1 LVRQETELNDRINIA
16 IDGPAGAG
24 KSTVARLVANELSY
38 IYVDTGAMYR
48 AVTWFM
54 TKLGVG
60 PECQDEVLRHTL
72 NMVLEL
78 RPGSEGQ
85 KVFVDGE
92 DVTSYIRST
101 QVNSMVS
108 RYAQIEGL
116 RTHLVH
122 LQRQMALR
130 KGVVMDGRD
139 IGTTVLPDAEVKV
152 FLTASVK
159 ERALRRFSELSDA
172 DDMTLEQLEKDI
184 AKRDALDEQRE
195 ISPLRCAEDATVLD
209 TTNMNI
215 QQVVTTI
222 VSFCKSQRDGEKI
235 R

>member
-1 LVRQETELNDRINIA
+1 LVRQETEFNDRINIA

-54 TKLGVG
+54 TKLGVE

-172 DDMTLEQLEKDI
+172 DDMSLEQLEKDI

>member
-1 LVRQETELNDRINIA
+1 MVRQETEFNDRINIA

-54 TKLGVG
+54 TKLGVE
-60 PECQDEVLRHTL
+60 PDCQDEVLRHTL

-172 DDMTLEQLEKDI
+172 DDMSLEQLEKDI

-222 VSFCKSQRDGEKI
+222 VSFCNSQRDGEKI

>member
-1 LVRQETELNDRINIA
+1 LVRQQTELIDRINIA

-54 TKLGVG
+54 TKLGID

>member
-1 LVRQETELNDRINIA
+1 MVRQQTELIDRINIA

-54 TKLGVG
+54 TKLGID

>member
-1 LVRQETELNDRINIA
+1 MVRQETEFNDRINIA

-54 TKLGVG
+54 TKLGVE

-172 DDMTLEQLEKDI
+172 DDMSLEQLEKDI

>member
-1 LVRQETELNDRINIA
+1 MVRQETEFNDRINIA

-172 DDMTLEQLEKDI
+172 DDMSLEQLEKDI